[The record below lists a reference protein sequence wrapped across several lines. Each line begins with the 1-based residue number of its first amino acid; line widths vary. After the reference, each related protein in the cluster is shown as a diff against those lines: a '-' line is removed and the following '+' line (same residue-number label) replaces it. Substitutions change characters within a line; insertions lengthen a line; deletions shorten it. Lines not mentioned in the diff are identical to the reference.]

1 MVANYSDVGAD
12 FIRIS
17 IAPLVWLHSEDPFRP
32 SDLARH
38 LEHTTPMINEEP
50 VKNPSPVNMDN
61 LDLLNRAGDMKVA
74 LTSNDDVTKFPEWLY
89 GEEPDADGR
98 LRNATASVVIVV
110 ERSSED
116 VDAFYFYFYSFDQG
130 ANMT

>member
-1 MVANYSDVGAD
+1 
-12 FIRIS
+12 
-17 IAPLVWLHSEDPFRP
+17 
-32 SDLARH
+32 
-38 LEHTTPMINEEP
+38 MINEEP

-74 LTSNDDVTKFPEWLY
+74 LTSNDDVTNFPEWLY

-98 LRNATASVVIVV
+98 LHNATASVVIVV

-130 ANMT
+130 ANMTQVKEPLGSFIGSQDGLHFGSHVGDW